1 MRPTT
6 PQLCLYAKRL
16 SLSLSLAIGLSAQ
29 AQQGNPTQAADAAA
43 AQGKRVEQVSE
54 RIRLEDKG
62 SVIDELRV
70 GGQTRSIDV
79 QPKGGMPAYQVAPT
93 NGQRSWKILG
103 F

>member
-29 AQQGNPTQAADAAA
+29 AQQGNPAPVADAAA
-43 AQGKRVEQVSE
+43 AQGTLVEQSSE

-79 QPKGGMPAYQVAPT
+79 QPKGGMPAYQVEPT